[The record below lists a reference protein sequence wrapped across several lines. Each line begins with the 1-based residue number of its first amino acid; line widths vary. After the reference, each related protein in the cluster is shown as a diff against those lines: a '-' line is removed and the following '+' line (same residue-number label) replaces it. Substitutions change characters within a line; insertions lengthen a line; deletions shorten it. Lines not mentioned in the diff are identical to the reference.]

1 MLSSL
6 PAVQRGLSWQPNWPS
21 RCTPE
26 LDWTEQKPKMLVSCR
41 YLLFDAWDD
50 VYQMNKL
57 NGRRWWLHK
66 IWIIMTQH
74 CNTKNEAIR
83 LFDYFFVCGLPE
95 SEPPSFFKQYEDSSS
110 PGMVHTI
117 RAWKFILIYIYM
129 VGAKTLVQQMHFG
142 FVANMLGLW
151 WLITR

>member
-1 MLSSL
+1 
-6 PAVQRGLSWQPNWPS
+6 
-21 RCTPE
+21 
-26 LDWTEQKPKMLVSCR
+26 
-41 YLLFDAWDD
+41 
-50 VYQMNKL
+50 
-57 NGRRWWLHK
+57 
-66 IWIIMTQH
+66 MTQH